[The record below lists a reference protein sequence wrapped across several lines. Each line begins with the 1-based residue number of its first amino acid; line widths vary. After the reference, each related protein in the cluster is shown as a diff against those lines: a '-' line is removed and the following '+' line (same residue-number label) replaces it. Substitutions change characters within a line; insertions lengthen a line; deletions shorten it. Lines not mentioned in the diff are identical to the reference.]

1 MLKCTIDGA
10 KCPRTVVAR
19 WRCGATGL
27 APNFLKTLSA
37 CMHYCDYVV
46 TPLDVGRRIIA
57 HCLIA
62 ACSRQRTHPRTTA
75 SCAAPALSMF
85 TSFPSLDVL
94 YICMASAIW
103 RCR

>member
-1 MLKCTIDGA
+1 MYKCTTDRT
-10 KCPRTVVAR
+10 KCPRIVVAR
-19 WRCGATGL
+19 WHCGATGL
-27 APNFLKTLSA
+27 AHYFLKTLSA

-85 TSFPSLDVL
+85 TSFPSVHLISL
-94 YICMASAIW
+94 P
-103 RCR
+103 